1 MSPMIDLFGFTV
13 DALAERLVEAG
24 FKKYNAVQI
33 YEWMYQ
39 KKVAAFAEMK
49 NLGKDLRLHLEQ
61 NYSLEPLTLRKEQTA
76 ADGTRKF
83 LFAMKDGL
91 SVETVLMMQDYGM
104 SVCVSSQIGCSMG
117 CSFCASGLKAK
128 SRDLAPAELVGQIVA
143 VEKLAGIA
151 VTHVVV
157 MGTGEPFDN
166 YENVIEFIRI
176 VNHPKGLAIGQRHIT
191 VSTCGIV
198 PRILQYAEEPIR
210 SNLAISLHASNDTL
224 RTRIMKINRA
234 YPLKD
239 VVEACKVYFEKTGR
253 RVTFEYILLKG
264 VNDAPEQADE
274 LSDLIRGL
282 NAYVNLIPYNHVKE
296 FLYERTDMDRAM
308 KFYDRL
314 VKRGINA
321 VLRKEQG
328 GDIDAA
334 CGQLRLKSGG

>member
-1 MSPMIDLFGFTV
+1 MIDLFGFTV

>member
-1 MSPMIDLFGFTV
+1 MIDLFGFTV

-128 SRDLAPAELVGQIVA
+128 SRDLASAELVGQIVA

>member
-334 CGQLRLKSGG
+334 CGQLRLKAGG

>member
-1 MSPMIDLFGFTV
+1 MIDLFGFTV

-334 CGQLRLKSGG
+334 CGQLRLKAGG